1 MSVMKYSFS
10 KISIVRLSFRQLPA
24 LQVDDINCPT
34 RRESWVALRFAG
46 EPSRL
51 LSTGSQRV
59 GHDWSDLACTH
70 ALPSSRA
77 SLTSAGWASVSAAS
91 QFNLSIL
98 LLSLL
103 TEIVP
108 ASTSQYIS
116 CIQNCLRICFPGNLM
131 QTSS

>member
-1 MSVMKYSFS
+1 MSVMQYLFS
-10 KISIVRLSFRQLPA
+10 KTSFARLSFRQSPA
-24 LQVDDINCPT
+24 LQVDDVNCPT
-34 RRESWVALRFAG
+34 RRETWAALSFAR

-51 LSTGSQRV
+51 LPTGSQRV
-59 GHDWSDLACTH
+59 RHDWSDLACTH
-70 ALPSSRA
+70 ALPSSRV
-77 SLTSAGWASVSAAS
+77 SLTSMGWASVSAAS

-108 ASTSQYIS
+108 ESTSQYIS